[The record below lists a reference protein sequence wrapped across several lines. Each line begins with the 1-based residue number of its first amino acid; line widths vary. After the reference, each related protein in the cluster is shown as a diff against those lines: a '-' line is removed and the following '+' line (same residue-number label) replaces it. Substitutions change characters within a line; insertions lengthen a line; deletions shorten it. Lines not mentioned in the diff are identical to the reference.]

1 MLTLAHGH
9 HGAALPPTRWR
20 LPLHRAAAS
29 SPARRRK
36 PLHWYKCAL
45 RWGTYLHLSTIWAAS
60 GAASSPWACLRL
72 PATSFLFLRL
82 PAAAAAHAAVEV
94 HGGPHLR
101 HLGRNLPARLRCHL
115 RRALGRTCHP
125 GRNAAARGRPA
136 AAEPRRPAHHPLRAL
151 ARRQETA
158 TLASAGIPKPQELLL
173 GATESERRAEE
184 DARESGADQRRLLD
198 VHIVSRQTVRESSF
212 QSKSTLELV
221 NSLVFHSV

>member
-1 MLTLAHGH
+1 M
-9 HGAALPPTRWR
+9 
-20 LPLHRAAAS
+20 
-29 SPARRRK
+29 
-36 PLHWYKCAL
+36 
-45 RWGTYLHLSTIWAAS
+45 WAAS

-72 PATSFLFLRL
+72 PASLFLLLRL

-125 GRNAAARGRPA
+125 GRNAAAR
-136 AAEPRRPAHHPLRAL
+136 RRPAVAEVLRAGHHPLRAL

-173 GATESERRAEE
+173 GPAESPRHAGEDER
-184 DARESGADQRRLLD
+184 DSGADQRSLVVLL
-198 VHIVSRQTVRESSF
+198 IVSRQAVRQSSF

-221 NSLVFHSV
+221 NL